1 MDNYTSLCNSAPLV
15 MVEFYASWCPHCRH
29 MMPIVAQVR
38 ELVGTNAAIYQFDIE
53 ENEATA
59 SEAGVEGIPTFI
71 IYRDGKAVWRYSGE
85 IDGNIL
91 LQKLESF
98 MN

>member
-1 MDNYTSLCNSAPLV
+1 
-15 MVEFYASWCPHCRH
+15 MVEFYASWCPHCHR
-29 MMPIVAQVR
+29 MMPIVAQIR
-38 ELVGTNAAIYQFDIE
+38 ELVGTNAPIYQLDID
-53 ENEATA
+53 ENEEAA
-59 SEAGVEGIPTFI
+59 SEAGVEGVPTFI
-71 IYRDGKAVWRYSGE
+71 IYREGQPVWRYSGE